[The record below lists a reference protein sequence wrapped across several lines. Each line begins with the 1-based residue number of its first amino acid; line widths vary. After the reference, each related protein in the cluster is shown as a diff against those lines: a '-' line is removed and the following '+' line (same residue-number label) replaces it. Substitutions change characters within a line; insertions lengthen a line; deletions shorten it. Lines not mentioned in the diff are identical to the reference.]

1 MNTMRRLLFPTAHVL
16 RLLLVVAAATVWKQA
31 LADQDVTFYHT
42 YLIHQNEIITFTD
55 SYVDN
60 TKSAYM
66 TDILEPVAGNVKQFR
81 FLGTTGYYCF
91 QSYDVNP
98 FVRGAKLSWGTP
110 NPNNTYADW
119 ISDDIMNNNTVYNSH
134 RFIEPTYPS
143 TTLTDNGANGYEYIY
158 VMPVNDAKNGQPSLD
173 GNNVNFQSDDLS
185 WFDTRH
191 AGTYFGYGH
200 IWLVGSNAFGFPSMW
215 AWKGDRSFKG
225 WSYDN
230 SRDNFVPMTQT
241 AKNSYKI
248 TVKTGQQLNTRQT
261 DYAFKFF
268 VSQGAWD
275 GNGQAYSGN
284 PIEYN
289 NSSWFQFADIATDD
303 NTVVDF
309 IQLATGGNIV
319 GISKA
324 EASKNE
330 AEKNS
335 ALPMLPLNYDLCFT
349 IDLQDFN
356 LAADHA
362 RLPLKLNISN
372 RPVLAENADVTLSCE
387 VSLSG
392 TLIDKSRNPLWADD
406 GVNNYTLADALRFQA
421 GVAYSNQVNTTYNSL
436 KINGTLTESDLTYLK
451 WLIDNGKIEEIDLS
465 DARLPELEI
474 PSNFVDATGKAK
486 LTTIKLPHFLNKISA
501 NAFAGCTALANV
513 EFTGTETGGCEIG
526 EGAFKN
532 CTALSGESIEQ
543 ILKTTTEV
551 KAGVFEGCLQTEES
565 YEISIPANISSINDN
580 AFKDCNINKVNV
592 PAKYVAPTAKPYSVD
607 RVGSPYPAAHDLSL
621 VVNEHVRI
629 EAEDFNSGTS
639 GVAYLFN
646 HNSNLHS
653 YYAYRNDMEG
663 APIWKVGKPAGDDCQ
678 SPEGEADKH
687 LIVGDIE
694 SGDWMN
700 YTVNVP
706 GDGGHYWFLFWVA
719 KTGDD
724 GAFSVYV
731 DGEKK
736 ITHTGIGGVNDDCR
750 AGRSLSNILLSKGQH
765 VIQFYCENKLNF
777 DYFEAMRIDTDTSQ
791 DADESGSSAGYQ
803 GTVPTVSA
811 TAFSAD
817 PNHLEI
823 GFAPV
828 SEYADQA
835 ERLQYVHEYKKDAQ
849 WKALL
854 TKDLYENNSTSIDAS
869 KNFDV
874 CNQEFADVRLH
885 RSFGSSTNWE
895 TLVLPFDVVAGTE
908 GTASSY
914 CNPEAVNTVENK
926 IRYAAI
932 YIGVNAGMLRF
943 LNVGTHNADAASA
956 AAQEGSASYRI
967 PAGTP
972 FIVYLDK
979 SVSLSADA
987 TNGDYVTFVDVNLN
1001 GSQTV
1006 NNFQKGGYWFC
1017 GTFNAIAQHDVP
1029 AGGLWAMSNNKLTHA
1044 TQTAKFK
1051 GYRGWFQT
1059 AESAATQADL
1069 FPFNA
1074 VGAPGTSIIDVSP
1087 LAWKTVDGELSG
1099 LYPDTPSGICNI
1111 DGAPI
1116 EVVNKVYTLSGQRVV
1131 RPARGL
1137 YIVNG
1142 KKMIVK

>member
-1 MNTMRRLLFPTAHVL
+1 MKTKAT
-16 RLLLVVAAATVWKQA
+16 TVWHKMWGVAVLVCVFTSLESRAQKA
-31 LADQDVTFYHT
+31 VEFFHT
-42 YLIHQNEIITFTD
+42 YLITQGEVITFSD

-60 TKSAYM
+60 TKTAYLA
-66 TDILEPVAGNVKQFR
+66 DILEPVAGNPKQFR
-81 FLGTTGYYCF
+81 FLGTTGWYCF
-91 QSYDVNP
+91 QSFDVNP
-98 FVRGAKLSWGTP
+98 FLRGARLDWGTP
-110 NPNNTYADW
+110 NSDQYDDW
-119 ISDDIMNNNTVYNSH
+119 KSDDIVNNNTVYNSH
-134 RFIEPTYPS
+134 RFIEPTNPG

-158 VMPVNDAKNGQPSLD
+158 VMPVNDEKNGVPSLD
-173 GNNVNFQSDDLS
+173 GTNVNFQTDDLS
-185 WFDTRH
+185 WFDSAH
-191 AGTYFGYGH
+191 NGQYFGYGH
-200 IWLVGSNAFGFPSMW
+200 IWLRGNNAFGFPSMW
-215 AWKGDRSFKG
+215 AWKGDRTFKG
-225 WSYDN
+225 SLN
-230 SRDNFVPMTQT
+230 GKSDNFVPMTQT
-241 AKNSYKI
+241 EKNLYKI
-248 TVKTGQQLNTRQT
+248 TVKTGQQLNTKQS
-261 DYAFKFF
+261 DYRFNFNAQALGGLMIAYK
-268 VSQGAWD
+268 VHAAW
-275 GNGQAYSGN
+275 
-284 PIEYN
+284 E
-289 NSSWFQFADIATDD
+289 FAGISTDD
-303 NTVVDF
+303 NTAIDF
-309 IQLATGGNIV
+309 IQLKVGGNFE

-324 EASKNE
+324 EAEKNV

-335 ALPMLPLNYDLCFT
+335 ALPLLPLNYNLCFT
-349 IDLQDFN
+349 IDLRNFDVAHN
-356 LAADHA
+356 TTS
-362 RLPLKLNISN
+362 LPLKLNITN
-372 RPVLAENADVTLSCE
+372 RPRLAENADPASSCE

-421 GVAYSNQVNTTYNSL
+421 GVAYSDQVSTSYNSL

-474 PSNFVDATGKAK
+474 PSNFVDATGKTK

-565 YEISIPANISSINDN
+565 YEISIPANISSINDD

-592 PAKYVAPTAKPYSVD
+592 PAKYVAPTAKPFSVD
-607 RVGSPYPAAHDLSL
+607 RVGTPHNGPHNLSL
-621 VVNEHVRI
+621 TDGGTINI
-629 EAEDFNSGTS
+629 EAEDFNEGTS

-646 HNSNLHS
+646 HNSNLHR

-663 APIWKVGKPAGDDCQ
+663 APVWKVGKPSGHPCH
-678 SPEGEADKH
+678 SPEGETDKH
-687 LIVGDIE
+687 LVIGDFE
-694 SGDWMN
+694 QGDWMN

-706 GDGGHYWFLFWVA
+706 GDGGKYTLAFYVA
-719 KTGDD
+719 KTGND

-731 DGEKK
+731 DGEK
-736 ITHTGIGGVNDDCR
+736 IGSYASIGGDNDNCNES
-750 AGRSLSNILLSKGQH
+750 RSFTDVLLSKGQH
-765 VIQFYCENKLNF
+765 VIQFYCDSKLNF
-777 DYFEAMRIDTDTSQ
+777 DYFSTQRTSTDTS
-791 DADESGSSAGYQ
+791 ADSDDQGGSSAYDGK
-803 GTVPTVSA
+803 VPTVSA
-811 TAFSAD
+811 SAFTTDA
-817 PNHLEI
+817 NHLEI
-823 GFAPV
+823 GFADV
-828 SEYADQA
+828 SEYDSEA
-835 ERLQYVHEYKKDAQ
+835 ERLQYVHEYKADAQ

-854 TKDLYENNSTSIDAS
+854 TKDLYENSSTNIDAS

-914 CNPEAVNTVENK
+914 SNPEAVNTVENK

-956 AAQEGSASYRI
+956 AAEEGSASYRI

-1017 GTFNAIAQHDVP
+1017 GTFNAIAQHGVP
-1029 AGGLWAMSNNKLTHA
+1029 VGGLWAMSNNNLTHA
-1044 TQTAKFK
+1044 MQTAKFK
-1051 GYRGWFQT
+1051 GYRCWFQT
-1059 AESAATQADL
+1059 AESAATQAAL
-1069 FPFNA
+1069 FPNNA